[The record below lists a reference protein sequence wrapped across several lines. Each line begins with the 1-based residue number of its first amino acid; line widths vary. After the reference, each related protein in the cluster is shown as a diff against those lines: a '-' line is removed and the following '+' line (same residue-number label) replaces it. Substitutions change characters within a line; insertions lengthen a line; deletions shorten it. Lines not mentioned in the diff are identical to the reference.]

1 MPPTFTLARLRP
13 TGAGQWASNLGQ
25 QKAADLNT
33 RPFLALHALSSDYHN
48 PGKVS
53 TYVSLG
59 RLFVVSPQKPEGL
72 YTGFY
77 CVLSPVEAT
86 DGRTL
91 TVYPPLQSSGQPL
104 YVHTL
109 PALPDTRMLEDIVP
123 DPLPYHLDD
132 ASFRVFCLAV
142 REDMDELRKRRSDVA
157 SRDSGGLE
165 AVQKDW
171 DSWSQQTSRTK
182 ARRAPLGESI
192 FERLPAIGNLNVLD
206 PPTIYSELRL
216 FHQLEA
222 DYSWKGVRS
231 TSDWV
236 LHLRKSI
243 MDQQFIPDIPE
254 AASGAISTY
263 GDLPIFMDHLRT
275 AVDVLFAT
283 EIPYDGQKL
292 PEELVSRSVV
302 RWEDPSPDFDVA
314 ESAYIC
320 PRIHAAEFH
329 VVVFDLI
336 GSLVDRDTAIFK
348 AITSLIPTC
357 KSVVSR
363 YKVIQLFI
371 DSEASRTRSNPNSL
385 PIDNMRYALRDVAIR
400 LGYAVDDDALEH
412 AMQLLRRPLLYEDA
426 TSALETLRCGRA
438 LLALP
443 LPDTLFSVRPDLPR
457 DVDLLA
463 MATARCDL
471 YTRRSE
477 VCDAILAHIKAS
489 QPGIDPSEILL
500 VTSYTYRMLEPAR
513 AAGFQT
519 ALITRPDCPLS
530 SIRLDTALPTYS
542 ADDLCALCDALDRR
556 VEDVQNYKEA
566 DPSFWTPYRIR
577 GLWQCD
583 KILGEGSFGTIYNA
597 FHLFT
602 NEEVAIKVDMPDE
615 ELHQPCAL
623 PYEAK
628 VYRVLEGHLGILVPR
643 WDGEEGGAGVMV
655 MDKLGPNLNQ
665 LRLFCRGKFSLK
677 TICML
682 ALQMITRI
690 EFAHSRGIVVR
701 DVKPENFAMG
711 MDDHRN
717 ILFLLDFGVSK
728 LYVNPTTGKHIP
740 FRDGRSHIGTPRY
753 SSFNS
758 HFGRELSRR
767 DDIEALG
774 TTLLALL
781 HGRLPWQGIYAPSIE
796 AKMWRMGEM
805 KAGYAMH
812 ELLSR
817 SPSEFTWLFAHSRS
831 LAFEDKPNYEMI
843 RGLFLHRMRY
853 EKWKNDGLFDWVD
866 CRFLKKGTLIP
877 EEYQWDDEVALDTSR
892 FIPMTW
898 S

>member
-1 MPPTFTLARLRP
+1 MPPAFTLARLQP
-13 TGAGQWASNLGQ
+13 TGAGQWISNLGQ
-25 QKAADLNT
+25 QKAAELTT
-33 RPFLALHALSSDYHN
+33 RPFLALHILSSDFN
-48 PGKVS
+48 RDKVS
-53 TYVSLG
+53 TWLSPG
-59 RLFVVSPQKPEGL
+59 ILFVISPQKPEGL
-72 YTGFY
+72 YRGFY
-77 CVLSPVEAT
+77 CALYPAEAT
-86 DGRTL
+86 GRRAL
-91 TVYPPLQSSGQPL
+91 TVYPPIQPNGQPL
-104 YVHTL
+104 YIHTL
-109 PALPDTRMLEDIVP
+109 PALPDTRMLNEVVP

-132 ASFRVFCLAV
+132 ASFRVFCHAV
-142 REDMDELRKRRSDVA
+142 REDMDELRRRRSDVA
-157 SRDSGGLE
+157 SRNSGGLE

-171 DSWSQQTSRTK
+171 DSWSQQTSRTN
-182 ARRAPLGESI
+182 ARRTRLGESI
-192 FERLPAIGNLNVLD
+192 FERLPVLGNFDVLN

-216 FHQLEA
+216 FYQLEA
-222 DYSWKGVRS
+222 DYSWQGLHL

-236 LHLRKSI
+236 LHLRESI
-243 MDQQFIPDIPE
+243 REQQFIPNIPQL
-254 AASGAISTY
+254 ASSTISTY
-263 GDLPIFMDHLRT
+263 GDLPVFMNDLCA
-275 AVDVLFAT
+275 AVDALFAT
-283 EIPYDGQKL
+283 AIPYDGQKL
-292 PEELVSRSVV
+292 PEELANQSIV

-314 ESAYIC
+314 EDAHIC

-329 VVVFDLI
+329 IVVFDLI

-348 AITSLIPTC
+348 AVTSLSPTC
-357 KSVVSR
+357 KSDVSR
-363 YKVIQLFI
+363 CKVIQLFM
-371 DSEASRTRSNPNSL
+371 DSEASRTRSNPDSL
-385 PIDNMRYALRDVAIR
+385 PIDNMRCALHDVAVR
-400 LGYAVDDDALEH
+400 LGYTTDNDALEH
-412 AMQLLRRPLLYEDA
+412 ALQLLRQPLLYEDV
-426 TSALETLRCGRA
+426 TSALETLRCGRM

-443 LPDTLFSVRPDLPR
+443 LPDTLFSVRPDLPS

-463 MATARCDL
+463 METPRCDL
-471 YTRRSE
+471 YTQRSE
-477 VCDAILAHIKAS
+477 ICDAILSHVKAS
-489 QPGIDPSEILL
+489 QPSIDPSEILL

-519 ALITRPDCPLS
+519 ALITRPECPLS
-530 SIRLDTALPTYS
+530 SVRLDTALPTYS
-542 ADDLCALCDALDRR
+542 VNDLRALCDALDRR
-556 VEDVQNYKEA
+556 VEDSQKYKEE
-566 DPSFWTPYRIR
+566 DPSFWTPYRIL

-628 VYRVLEGHLGILVPR
+628 VYRVLKGHLGILEPR
-643 WDGEEGGAGVMV
+643 WDGEEGGASVML
-655 MDKLGPNLNQ
+655 MDRLGPNLNQ
-665 LRLFCRGKFSLK
+665 LRLFCRGNFSLK

-711 MDDHRN
+711 MDEHRSV
-717 ILFLLDFGVSK
+717 LFLLDFGVSK
-728 LYVNPTTGKHIP
+728 LYVNPITGKHIP
-740 FRDGRSHIGTPRY
+740 FRDDRRHIGTPRY

-781 HGRLPWQGIYAPSIE
+781 HGRLPWQDIYSPSIE

-817 SPSEFTWLFAHSRS
+817 SPPEFTWLFAHSRS

-853 EKWKNDGLFDWVD
+853 EEWENDGLFDWAD

-877 EEYQWDDEVALDTSR
+877 EEYQWDDEVALDASR